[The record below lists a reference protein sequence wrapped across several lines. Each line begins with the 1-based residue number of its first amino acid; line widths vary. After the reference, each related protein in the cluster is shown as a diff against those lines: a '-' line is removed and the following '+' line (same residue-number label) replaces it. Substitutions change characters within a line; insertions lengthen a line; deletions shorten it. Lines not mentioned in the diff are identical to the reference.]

1 LGSVT
6 IGNLFSLFILLKAI
20 GDKEILP
27 MVHLARQDTD
37 ALRFAYRARTPARR
51 LDFGVRSMWAL
62 NMHGF
67 LHWFA
72 ANGIVCAV
80 VVTVG
85 VAVFLACSLGCCT
98 SCPKREKDDL
108 FRRREI

>member
-1 LGSVT
+1 
-6 IGNLFSLFILLKAI
+6 
-20 GDKEILP
+20 
-27 MVHLARQDTD
+27 
-37 ALRFAYRARTPARR
+37 
-51 LDFGVRSMWAL
+51 
-62 NMHGF
+62 MHGF

-72 ANGIVCAV
+72 ANGIICAV

-98 SCPKREKDDL
+98 GCPKREKDEL

>member
-1 LGSVT
+1 
-6 IGNLFSLFILLKAI
+6 
-20 GDKEILP
+20 
-27 MVHLARQDTD
+27 
-37 ALRFAYRARTPARR
+37 
-51 LDFGVRSMWAL
+51 MWAL